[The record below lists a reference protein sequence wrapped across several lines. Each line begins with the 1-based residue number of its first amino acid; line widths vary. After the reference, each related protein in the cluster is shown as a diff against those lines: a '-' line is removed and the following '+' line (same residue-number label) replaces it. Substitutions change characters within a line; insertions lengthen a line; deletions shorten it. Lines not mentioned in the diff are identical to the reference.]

1 MSYERWIC
9 VHCDAV
15 NTTSTDICS
24 KCHRSSYEEPAIAE
38 TPIANSYQGIQLLG
52 SWLFIPLIPSL
63 MVIAIR
69 DGAWWFAP
77 LGIAIIALTI
87 LSEKSKFLISN
98 AAWFKNLAIFYTPI
112 AGVLFPLSV
121 FLGKNWAVTF
131 MVVHAI
137 VHLHAAL
144 NMHAHCQ
151 NHKPRNENY

>member
-1 MSYERWIC
+1 
-9 VHCDAV
+9 
-15 NTTSTDICS
+15 
-24 KCHRSSYEEPAIAE
+24 
-38 TPIANSYQGIQLLG
+38 
-52 SWLFIPLIPSL
+52 